1 MNNYHWLHIDEYRAH
16 FENRIGFVGN
26 KKVKFDND
34 PTMPHYVPVDPKN
47 KEHIEAKN
55 RVALMQVGFWYGV
68 ELNAGEVESYWIK
81 TDKLESS
88 NRNLCL
94 ENEQLQ
100 AKYEA
105 VVAELEAAQGEIDR
119 LKSLNDNL
127 AFTISTAKMVT
138 NQVKAATIRVAMD
151 AIGSRWSSDTGTLM
165 INADL
170 LNDYASQLERGEL

>member
-1 MNNYHWLHIDEYRAH
+1 MSKQKQIDQLEFRVAEMTKINML
-16 FENRIGFVGN
+16 FPRL
-26 KKVKFDND
+26 
-34 PTMPHYVPVDPKN
+34 
-47 KEHIEAKN
+47 KEHFN
-55 RVALMQVGFWYGV
+55 
-68 ELNAGEVESYWIK
+68 
-81 TDKLESS
+81 D
-88 NRNLCL
+88 
-94 ENEQLQ
+94 LQ
-100 AKYEA
+100 AKYAA
-105 VVAELEAAQGEIDR
+105 VCAELEAAQGEIDR